1 MKKVLVAC
9 CGAVL
14 VMMTFF
20 SAALAETQTIRIYGQ
35 LWSIDLAKACQ
46 NKQVIFKLG
55 GADAAMKKKGAVLLI
70 NGSDSGVLCPAKV
83 VKKRRGGGGG
93 GGSTYVSNLEVAVH
107 PDGSPVLNPGEVH
120 VPVGNTN
127 IGNTPVT
134 GIGGTGE
141 YTPVNDQPAPAPDV
155 EPVDTT
161 RPEEVSAGFG
171 PVNN

>member
-1 MKKVLVAC
+1 MKKVLCVAIL
-9 CGAVL
+9 AL
-14 VMMTFF
+14 AMITSF
-20 SAALAETQTIRIYGQ
+20 SAAFAETVNVRIYGQ
-35 LWSIDLAKACQ
+35 LWAIDLAKACQ
-46 NKQVIFKLG
+46 AKQVIFKLG
-55 GADAAMKKKGAVLLI
+55 GADAAMKKKDGVLLI
-70 NGSDSGVLCPAKV
+70 NGSKSGIPCPIKV

-93 GGSTYVSNLEVAVH
+93 GSTFVSNLEVAVH